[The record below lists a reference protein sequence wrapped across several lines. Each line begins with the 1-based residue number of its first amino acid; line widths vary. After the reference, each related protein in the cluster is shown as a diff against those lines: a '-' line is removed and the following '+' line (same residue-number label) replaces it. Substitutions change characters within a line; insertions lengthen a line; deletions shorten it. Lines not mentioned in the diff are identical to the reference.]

1 MWIDL
6 EKKEYR
12 LLLSLLLIDA
22 AFIVAHILKF
32 STNLVSSY
40 LFSLEQ
46 NKGYAEIYQDI
57 KGVWIVA
64 LLVYLL
70 IRRRKIFYAIWL
82 LLFGFILLNNVMT
95 FHESI
100 AGSLST
106 NLMPFDWPLSYKVKL
121 GEMGLYMMIGIPTLI
136 FIGATYRKS
145 APEEQTV
152 TRALLWLFA
161 LLMVFALG
169 VDLLHIGIRRIFD
182 TQLVYEIMGGI
193 EEGGEMVVMSFIYAY
208 LFGLDGRSAK
218 TQKHEITKDYLPG
231 RSV

>member
-1 MWIDL
+1 MRIDL

-12 LLLSLLLIDA
+12 LLFSLLLIDA
-22 AFIVAHILKF
+22 IFIVAHILKF

-57 KGVWIVA
+57 KGVWIVVF
-64 LLVYLL
+64 LVYLF
-70 IRRRKIFYAIWL
+70 IRRRKIVYSVWL

-106 NLMPFDWPLSYKVKL
+106 NLMPFDWPLAYKVKL
-121 GEMGLYMMIGIPTLI
+121 GELALYLMIGIPTML
-136 FIGATYRKS
+136 FIGISYRRS
-145 APEEQTV
+145 APEEQSV
-152 TRALLWLFA
+152 TRTLLWLFA

-182 TQLVYEIMGGI
+182 TQLVYEIMGGL
-193 EEGGEMVVMSFIYAY
+193 EEGGEMVVMSLIYAY
-208 LFGLDGRSAK
+208 LFGVDESS
-218 TQKHEITKDYLPG
+218 TK
-231 RSV
+231 